1 MEDGFMKT
9 WEQCCDYFGVNV
21 DRGLSPSQVKSNLDK
36 YGPNGKHFYN
46 IANFDYIFP
55 YSFWEK
61 IQNQPQKRLTQY

>member
-1 MEDGFMKT
+1 MKT

-36 YGPNGKHFYN
+36 YGPNGEHFYS

-61 IQNQPQKRLTQY
+61 IRDQPQKRL